1 MNTLKNTDY
10 YIGLD
15 MGTSSLGWAV
25 TDEKYNMLKFNS
37 KAMWGVRLFSEAKTA
52 ADTRN
57 FRIGRRRLARQKWRV
72 KMLQEL
78 FSEEIAKVDPGF
90 FMRLSES
97 RFHLAD
103 KSQDNKQKFN
113 LFADLKYTDTDYHKD
128 YPTIYHLR
136 NSLLSSNEPFD
147 IRLVYIALQHIIKKR
162 GHFLFEG
169 ISAENVTDFKSIF
182 AKLQIYIHDEL
193 GLSEWEC
200 VNVDVLENVL
210 KDKNKSVKAKQF
222 VLKGIIPNSTKA
234 EKSIMAFLTGAKGKL
249 SDLFADEELLNC
261 DKNSFSFKTDN
272 YEEAVLPVIE
282 PFLNDRIEG
291 VELFKAIYDWSLLVG
306 ILKGKKYLS
315 EAKIE
320 DYEQHASD
328 LSLLKSMLKGTSLYN
343 AVFRKEEESNYFGYK
358 EGNGLSQ
365 EEFCKFLKG
374 KLESIAKFKERFKAL
389 VNYEDAI
396 SKEDE
401 LLFRIAN
408 GIAFP
413 KQTSKANGVIP
424 VQIHKV
430 ELDSILDKAEKYLPF
445 LLSTDENGLTVKEKI
460 KQIMLFKIP
469 YYVGP
474 LAGTRMSKEK
484 GRCWCVRNSGK
495 IYPWNMEEIVD
506 LKASAEKFIANM
518 TAKCTYLIGEDVLP
532 KNSLTYCEFMARNE
546 INSIT
551 VDGQR
556 LPVEVLNDIYDNLL
570 VLPEGSSKVTKKKIL
585 DYLKRNNYLGKE
597 IAGIDNEIKAQL
609 KSYKDFRRIFGKEYV
624 AMHKDEIENI
634 IRWITLFADE
644 KQMLRKK
651 IADAYP
657 EITKEQLKNICRLK
671 YKDWGNLSDTL
682 LNSSQISFVDTAT
695 GEVITLL
702 GALRSSGKNFMELL
716 SASSVYDFRS
726 IIEKFNAG
734 ISQNEEHTSYKDIE
748 QLYVSP
754 KVKRS
759 IWQTL
764 KVIDEIKK
772 VTGHNPKRIFIE
784 MAREEGEKERT
795 KSRLDRLKELYAAC
809 GEDVKELQLELDNYS
824 EDELRRDQLYLY
836 FTQMGRCMYT
846 GQPIDINELA
856 NTNVYDIDHILPQ
869 SKTKDDS
876 LNNRV
881 LVLRKVNTDKTDIYP
896 LDESIRTKMHA
907 FWKMLVDKELI
918 SKSKYERLVRN
929 TPLTEEEL
937 AGFINRQLVE
947 TRQSTKAVAEILKK
961 DCPDTEIVYVKAGN
975 VSDFRHEFGFVKF
988 RDINDLH
995 HAKDA
1000 YLNIVVGNTYHTRF
1014 TKDPLNFIRKLRK
1027 GDKYTLNTKQIYARE
1042 IKAGNYI
1049 AWLPGDEGSMAT
1061 VKKIM
1066 HKNNILFTRMQ
1077 IEGKG
1082 ELYKATLQKA
1092 GKGQLPLKKGM
1103 SIDEYGGYNSLA
1115 TAYFTLVESEGKKG
1129 KKLRTIETVPLIY
1142 AKKAPEELAKYFAED
1157 CGLKD
1162 PKVLL
1167 PKIKLYT
1174 KFEIDGYPLHISG
1187 RTGSQLIF
1195 YSAAQC
1201 VLDDKWTEY
1210 LKRALKYQ
1218 NSIDINCDKLIS
1230 TLESD
1235 RIQAKRNLAYFEK
1248 HLGLSKKYNLALYDL
1263 LLDKQT
1269 KTIYSKRPASQI
1281 TTLSSKRNAFIELDL
1296 GKQIGLLGQII
1307 NLLKTGSM
1315 SANFTL
1321 IGKGSRCGIIQLS
1334 NNLTDRNSALI
1345 KNESITGLFEQSID
1359 LLKL

>member
-1 MNTLKNTDY
+1 MNMLKNTDY

-25 TDEKYNMLKFNS
+25 TDESYNILKFNS

-52 ADTRN
+52 ADARG
-57 FRIGRRRLARQKWRV
+57 FRTGRRRLARQKWRV

-90 FMRLSES
+90 FMRLRES
-97 RFHLAD
+97 RLHVAD
-103 KSQDNKQKFN
+103 KNQANKQRFN
-113 LFADLKYTDTDYHKD
+113 LFADSKYTDIDYHKD

-136 NSLLSSNEPFD
+136 NALIARSDSFD

-182 AKLQIYIHDEL
+182 AKLQGYIQEEL

-200 VNVDVLENVL
+200 ANVEVLENVL

-249 SDLFADEELLNC
+249 SDLFTDEELLEC

-272 YEEAVLPVIE
+272 YEEAVLPIIE

-291 VELFKAIYDWSLLVG
+291 IELFKAIYDWSLLVG

-328 LSLLKSMLKGTSLYN
+328 LSLLKSMLKGTGLYN
-343 AVFRKEEESNYFGYK
+343 AVFRKEVADNYFGYK
-358 EGNGLSQ
+358 EGNGTSQ
-365 EEFCKFLKG
+365 EDFCKFVKA
-374 KLESIAKFKERFKAL
+374 KLDSIPAFKNRFKVL
-389 VNYEDAI
+389 NNIEDAI
-396 SKEDE
+396 TKEDE
-401 LLFRIAN
+401 LLFKIAN

-430 ELDSILDKAEKYLPF
+430 ELDAILDKAEKYLPF
-445 LLSTDENGLTVKEKI
+445 MLNTDENGLTVKEKI

-495 IYPWNMEEIVD
+495 IYPWNMEEIID
-506 LKASAEKFIANM
+506 FKASAEKFITNM
-518 TAKCTYLIGEDVLP
+518 TAKCSYLIGEDVLP

-585 DYLKRNNYLGKE
+585 DYLKRNNYPGKE
-597 IAGIDNEIKAQL
+597 IAGIDNEIKTQL

-644 KQMLRKK
+644 KQMLRRK
-651 IADAYP
+651 IEDAYP
-657 EITKEQLKNICRLK
+657 NITKDQLKNICRLK
-671 YKDWGNLSDTL
+671 YKDWGTLSNTL
-682 LNSSQISFVDTAT
+682 LDSSSISFTDTST
-695 GEVITLL
+695 GEVVTIL
-702 GALRSSGKNFMELL
+702 GAMRAAGKNFMELL
-716 SASSVYDFRS
+716 GNSSEYSFKG
-726 IIEKFNAG
+726 IIEEFNAG
-734 ISQNEEHTSYKDIE
+734 IENKSGHTTYKDVE
-748 QLYVSP
+748 ELYVSP

-764 KVIDEIKK
+764 KTIEEIKK
-772 VTGHNPKRIFIE
+772 VTGHAPKRIFIE

-907 FWKMLVDKELI
+907 FWKMLAGKELI

-1061 VKKIM
+1061 VKKVM

-1142 AKKAPEELAKYFAED
+1142 AKKSQEELTEYFAES
-1157 CGLKD
+1157 CGLEN
-1162 PKVLL
+1162 PKILV
-1167 PKIKLYT
+1167 PKIKQFT
-1174 KFEIDGYPLHISG
+1174 KFELDGYPLHISG
-1187 RTGSQLIF
+1187 RTGSQLIA
-1195 YSAAQC
+1195 YSAVQC
-1201 VLDDKWTEY
+1201 VLEENWVEY
-1210 LKRALKYQ
+1210 LKRALKYR
-1218 NSIDINCDKLIS
+1218 NSIIANCEKLGS
-1230 TLESD
+1230 TVEND
-1235 RIQAKRNLAYFEK
+1235 RLQAKRNLVYFEK
-1248 HLGLSKKYNLALYDL
+1248 HLGLSKENNIVLFDL

-1269 KTIYSKRPASQI
+1269 KTIYSKRPASQAA
-1281 TTLSSKRNAFIELDL
+1281 TLSSKRRMFIEYDL
-1296 GKQIGLLGQII
+1296 GKQIELLGQII
-1307 NLLKTGSM
+1307 KLLESGSQ
-1315 SANFTL
+1315 SADFTL
-1321 IGKGSRCGIIQLS
+1321 IGKGKSCGIVKFS
-1334 NNLTDRNSALI
+1334 NNITDRNSFI
-1345 KNESITGLFEQSID
+1345 IINQSITGLFEQSID